1 MAEQQIEQAG
11 TGPVVLEAGRYRL
24 SQAPDGSL
32 VLGRATGLCDTCAG
46 CGCGDQSPPVHVP
59 AMVMRMAKG
68 GMLGRMLG
76 GIGGVP
82 DGSGTDDR

>member
-1 MAEQQIEQAG
+1 MSEHASAIPAVDP
-11 TGPVVLEAGRYRL
+11 GPVVLEAGRYKL
-24 SQAPDGSL
+24 AQAPDGSL

-59 AMVMRMAKG
+59 AMVMKMARG

-76 GIGGVP
+76 GMGGVP
-82 DGSGTDDR
+82 DGGN

>member
-1 MAEQQIEQAG
+1 MTDQEIAAV
-11 TGPVVLEAGRYRL
+11 PLVLEAGRYKL
-24 SQAPDGSL
+24 AQAPDGAL
-32 VLGRATGLCDTCAG
+32 VLGRATGLCQACSE

-76 GIGGVP
+76 HIGEVP
-82 DGSGTDDR
+82 DGDGSGE